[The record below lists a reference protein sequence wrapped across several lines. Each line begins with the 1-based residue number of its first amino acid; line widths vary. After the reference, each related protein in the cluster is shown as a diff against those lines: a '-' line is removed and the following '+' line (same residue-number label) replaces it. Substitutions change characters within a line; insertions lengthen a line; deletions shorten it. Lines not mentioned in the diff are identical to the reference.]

1 MSLSLRKGKGNKI
14 PKNVRQGDLGIK
26 RLENRIVQRLMSTLR
41 DPPDYPSGKTKDFRV
56 PNVGGQS
63 YSRVSYGTG
72 RGSMV
77 TNSQGTSMVFE
88 KTEALTPVVTSNVA
102 YQYAAEGI
110 PFHAMSIGLNW
121 LQNMANAFTTYEL
134 LKVEFTYVPAVPT
147 TTAGAF
153 SFAFLEDLRD
163 DVPANMNQM
172 LATEQSLYAPVYA
185 GGEGGT
191 YLQQFGAP
199 SGNVISFQLPRH
211 VIADADG
218 TPKRFKVT
226 KDGTLRAA
234 IAASDAGAY
243 AGEAYCPGRLVYS
256 TSGVQA
262 TGATVG
268 QIFVR
273 YRIRLSGAIS
283 ISNQQ

>member
-1 MSLSLRKGKGNKI
+1 MPKAKVGDQNIKKMEERITQRLRQTFKI
-14 PKNVRQGDLGIK
+14 PPNF
-26 RLENRIVQRLMSTLR
+26 
-41 DPPDYPSGKTKDFRV
+41 PSGQYKDYKQ
-56 PNVGGQS
+56 PNVGGQV
-63 YSRVSYGTG
+63 YSKVAFGTG
-72 RGSMV
+72 KGSLISG
-77 TNSQGTSMVFE
+77 SQGTSMLFE
-88 KTEALTPVVTSNVA
+88 KTEAFTPVVTSNVSG
-102 YQYAAEGI
+102 QYSALGV
-110 PFHAMSIGLNW
+110 PFHAMSAGLSW
-121 LQNMANAFTTYEL
+121 LSNMANAFTTYEL

-163 DVPANMNQM
+163 DVPSSMPQL

-199 SGNVISFQLPRH
+199 SGNVISFQLPNH
-211 VIADADG
+211 VIATADG
-218 TPKRFKVT
+218 TPKRFRVT
-226 KDGTLRAA
+226 KDGTLTAT

-243 AGEAYCPGRLVYS
+243 SGEAYCPGRLVYG
-256 TSGVQA
+256 TSGVL
-262 TGATVG
+262 ATVATIG

-283 ISNQQ
+283 IANQQ